1 MKKYK
6 FIDIINFICVF
17 LEIYEILIFICAVLR
32 GFFETEIFTKNILI
46 VQDFCID
53 VFSSKLMF
61 PLFIMFGFFGIV
73 ELFIIIENYK
83 FNDYFFPSISQKTRN
98 FIARF
103 SVIAFIINILYSYMY
118 YLIMIF

>member
-32 GFFETEIFTKNILI
+32 GFFETEIFTKNILL
-46 VQDFCID
+46 VQDVCID

-83 FNDYFFPSISQKTRN
+83 FNDYFFPSISQKTRK